1 MRGLSKKKK
10 VKKYEE
16 GGMFGL
22 PPGMGALGI
31 GVGLAPLATLL
42 LGRGL
47 FGPGYKEDLG
57 SLRDEFIQTGARAKD
72 DIFALGAPVG
82 PKTGVQ
88 SMRGLG
94 ETLTSA
100 AGDMSDRT
108 LATLANTGN
117 NRAAMEQLPEAVAA
131 ANQSNLNALIQ
142 GGQMQV
148 QADQMEDAQDL
159 AAANLDYQAQQGV
172 LGMEFQNALTNR
184 DALNMALANYK
195 AQGITDAMTAMASGV
210 TGVSELAQAFA
221 GNNYNVGLGEKGMR
235 YIEAEKGGKTEG
247 EFDHDTNK
255 KAIVDEESGQKEGE
269 MTGGE
274 LIFNPEQVAKME
286 SLIKES
292 DADGLL
298 AFMKDLLSQPQF
310 QDEEEQMA

>member
-1 MRGLSKKKK
+1 MRGLSKNKK
-10 VKKYEE
+10 VKKYAP
-16 GGMFGL
+16 GGKVPVGAMV
-22 PPGMGALGI
+22 GMG
-31 GVGLAPLATLL
+31 VAPLLTLL

-47 FGPGYKEDLG
+47 YGPQYKENVG
-57 SLRDEFIQTGARAKD
+57 SLRDEFIRTGARAKD
-72 DIFALGAPVG
+72 DIFAMEAPVG
-82 PKTGVQ
+82 PKTGIQ

-142 GGQMQV
+142 GGQMGV
-148 QADQMEDAQDL
+148 QADQMSDAQDL
-159 AAANLDYQAQQGV
+159 AAANLEYQAKQGV
-172 LGMEFQNALTNR
+172 LGMEFQNALANR
-184 DALNMALANYK
+184 DAANLALSNYQG
-195 AQGITDAMTAMASGV
+195 QGITDAMTAAASGI
-210 TGVSELAQAFA
+210 TGVAELASAFA
-221 GNNYNVGLGEKGMR
+221 KDGMR

-274 LIFNPEQVAKME
+274 LIFNPDQVAKME
-286 SLIKES
+286 SLMKES

>member
-1 MRGLSKKKK
+1 MP
-10 VKKYEE
+10 V
-16 GGMFGL
+16 
-22 PPGMGALGI
+22 GAL
-31 GVGLAPLATLL
+31 VGLGAAPLLTLL
-42 LGRGL
+42 AGRGL
-47 FGPGYKEDLG
+47 FGPRYKDNLG
-57 SLRDEFIQTGARAKD
+57 SLRDESIQAGARAKD
-72 DIFALGAPVG
+72 DIFALEAPVG
-82 PKTGVQ
+82 PRTGTQ

-108 LATLANTGN
+108 LATLANTGG
-117 NRAAMEQLPEAVAA
+117 NRAAFEQLPEAIAA

-159 AAANLDYQAQQGV
+159 AAANLEYQAQQGV
-172 LGMEFQNALTNR
+172 LGMEFQNALANR
-184 DALNMALANYK
+184 DAANMALANYQG
-195 AQGITDAMTAMASGV
+195 QGITDAMAAAASGI
-210 TGVSELAQAFA
+210 TGVAELASAFA
-221 GNNYNVGLGEKGMR
+221 KDGMR